1 MPVFKSQL
9 DPRSADFKANA
20 ERMKALVADLREK
33 VAKITMGGDEASRQK
48 HVARGKLLPRERV
61 RTLLDPGTPFLE
73 IGQLAAFCMYGG
85 EIPSA
90 SIVTGIGRIAGR
102 EQPP

>member
-61 RTLLDPGTPFLE
+61 RTRRRCVCTRFPHS
-73 IGQLAAFCMYGG
+73 QLAC
-85 EIPSA
+85 IHVS
-90 SIVTGIGRIAGR
+90 TTC
-102 EQPP
+102 